1 MIKINLLAERKPT
14 RERAPIL
21 TMTEGEGQWKTYLL
35 LGIVVL
41 ALLII
46 GWKWISLNRQHAH
59 LQAQHEEADREL
71 KRLEEIT
78 KKGDLYEKQ
87 RDLLKRKV
95 DIILNLKK
103 NQTVPV
109 HILDQI
115 SKNLPDFLWLDSL
128 SEKNY
133 VLTINGKATTYTAV
147 SNFYNNLDK
156 SPYFDNVNL
165 GQTKEV
171 SEGVSFSLNCSFV
184 PEEKQQGETKE
195 M

>member
-21 TMTEGEGQWKTYLL
+21 TMTGGEGQWKTYLL

-46 GWKWISLNRQHAH
+46 GWKWISLNRQHVH

-109 HILDQI
+109 YILDQI

-133 VLTINGKATTYTAV
+133 VVTINGKATTYTAV